1 MNKCGVNTVR
11 DRVRG
16 QCENQHPRGTGS
28 VKEEVVS
35 IGEDNAGMKEHLGE
49 RVQKVSAVVEE
60 RPEPSR
66 RGSTEESSVM
76 GLIPC

>member
-1 MNKCGVNTVR
+1 M
-11 DRVRG
+11 
-16 QCENQHPRGTGS
+16 
-28 VKEEVVS
+28 VS